1 MGALLIEKTEN
12 DMTVSS
18 AVDEA
23 LNCPYCLS
31 VSFAD
36 FTFSGRSYCRCPSCS
51 LIFAEQGEDNK
62 TVIAY
67 YRDRYFDAGA
77 QDQISEQRQEIFCY
91 ILTVLAK
98 FQKPGSLLDVGCG
111 CGFFLNEAKAR
122 GWQVMGVDPSRKS
135 IDYARSLIGEAA
147 LCGTIDDIPAD
158 RRFDVI
164 ALVNVLD
171 HMVDFRQQLKKIYSL
186 LAPDGILYLRFPNGL
201 FHSSVMR
208 LFRILSAERFINS
221 FLIFHE
227 YAFTPKVIRRCLH
240 DMGFIDIRVLNAPL
254 TGGHLAIGGG
264 TLSRLIRNILKRLT
278 WAMFKFLEVFSMGRW
293 AWGPSL
299 QIIAR
304 RGTGDRR
311 A

>member
-1 MGALLIEKTEN
+1 ME
-12 DMTVSS
+12 SS
-18 AVDEA
+18 STANEA
-23 LNCPYCLS
+23 PHCPHCLS
-31 VSFAD
+31 ISFLD
-36 FTFSGRSYCRCPSCS
+36 FPFSGRSYYRCPSCS
-51 LIFAEQGEDNK
+51 LIFAEQAEDSK

-67 YRDRYFDAGA
+67 YRDRYFDASA
-77 QDQISEQRQEIFCY
+77 QDQMSEQRKKIY
-91 ILTVLAK
+91 GHILTVLEK

-111 CGFFLNEAKAR
+111 CGFFLKEAKAR
-122 GWQVMGVDPSRKS
+122 GWQGTGVDPSRRS

-171 HMVDFRQQLKKIYSL
+171 HMVDFRQQLKKIYFL

-208 LFRILSAERFINS
+208 FFRILSAERFITS

-227 YAFTPKVIRRCLH
+227 YAFTPKAIRRSLH
-240 DMGFIDIRVLNAPL
+240 DMGFIDIHVLNAPL
-254 TGGHLAIGGG
+254 TGGQFAIGGPIFSG
-264 TLSRLIRNILKRLT
+264 LGRKILVNLT
-278 WAMFKFLEVFSMGRW
+278 SSIFKFLEMISKGRW

-304 RGTGDRR
+304 KGTGDRR